1 MWNLLQN
8 CNTAQLSSRSK
19 RLCCSQSWLPHP
31 SFRFRVA
38 CWPRG
43 REWKRGRPRAA
54 EGRKAGTSGST
65 EDGVWGR
72 GASCWG
78 HGAEPWGPEAAS
90 PLLPPRGPRLNFS
103 ASWPPGRGT
112 REVGLFFSLFF
123 PSKVPVEQINRYV
136 PCLFFTEDAGE
147 GERKVAGAGQPCL
160 FSKLYSLLEK
170 GALRE
175 LPNYYHPVCSLI
187 YSCFLR

>member
-19 RLCCSQSWLPHP
+19 RLCCSQSWLPPP

-112 REVGLFFSLFF
+112 REVGLFFFPFFSLKSAGGADKSLRSVSF
-123 PSKVPVEQINRYV
+123 PYRGCRRRGKEGGRSWATLPV
-136 PCLFFTEDAGE
+136 F
-147 GERKVAGAGQPCL
+147 
-160 FSKLYSLLEK
+160 
-170 GALRE
+170 
-175 LPNYYHPVCSLI
+175 
-187 YSCFLR
+187 